1 MRLLL
6 LVCVASVVDGMDLVS
21 LGCVRNPSLSF
32 CRAHAAKTA
41 AAHTKINPEIT
52 QKDKEACAELRLEY
66 VKVCAMSGQ
75 HKVDEKESE
84 FCQAFENICFRIP
97 KEEPDQVTVPSAL
110 RRELKPIDEDSKEA
124 EDRTATDRQP
134 EKKKKRIDFTKFCR
148 EFKNRYLFVCPDPFR
163 FGQKA
168 VVFCPIYSER
178 CHVPL
183 PDRPVVPTRKPP
195 PGRRSSTVERVCRS
209 YRGFAET
216 YCNNPFTLSQ
226 PQYREGC
233 EKYWRFCTR
242 RNGR

>member
-1 MRLLL
+1 MGCDRD
-6 LVCVASVVDGMDLVS
+6 SS
-21 LGCVRNPSLSF
+21 LPF
-32 CRAHAAKTA
+32 CKIHAAKTRQNEDGA
-41 AAHTKINPEIT
+41 

-75 HKVDEKESE
+75 HKVDEKERE
-84 FCQAFENICFRIP
+84 FCQAFENICFSIP
-97 KEEPDQVTVPSAL
+97 KEEPDQVTVPTAL
-110 RRELKPIDEDSKEA
+110 AKELKNFDDGDE
-124 EDRTATDRQP
+124 EDVERTTTTRQP
-134 EKKKKRIDFTKFCR
+134 KKKKKRIDFTKFCK
-148 EFKNRYLFVCPDPFR
+148 EFKNRYLFVCPDPLR

-195 PGRRSSTVERVCRS
+195 PGRRSNTVERVCRS
-209 YRGFAET
+209 YRAFAET

-233 EKYWRFCTR
+233 EKYWRFCSR
-242 RNGR
+242 RYGR

>member
-1 MRLLL
+1 MII
-6 LVCVASVVDGMDLVS
+6 G
-21 LGCVRNPSLSF
+21 
-32 CRAHAAKTA
+32 
-41 AAHTKINPEIT
+41 
-52 QKDKEACAELRLEY
+52 
-66 VKVCAMSGQ
+66 
-75 HKVDEKESE
+75 
-84 FCQAFENICFRIP
+84 
-97 KEEPDQVTVPSAL
+97 
-110 RRELKPIDEDSKEA
+110 SKG
-124 EDRTATDRQP
+124 P